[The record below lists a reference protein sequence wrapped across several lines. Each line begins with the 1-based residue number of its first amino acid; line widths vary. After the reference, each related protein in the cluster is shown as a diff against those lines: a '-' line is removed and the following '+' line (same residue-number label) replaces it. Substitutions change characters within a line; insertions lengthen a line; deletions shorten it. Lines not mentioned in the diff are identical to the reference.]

1 MAHGAQA
8 AQPASDAI
16 IEARMKFAYDAAVN
30 ELTREDQTLGNL
42 RNRTNGVLAIAALV
56 TSFAAGI
63 GFIQADPTKGTKGAL
78 FPNWASIGLLAIL
91 AVIMVLNVVVMWP
104 IDFAFGPNA
113 RAFLR
118 ACEKPAEG
126 PIDRKMVERLIEC
139 ARENTKKI
147 NIRTHLYQAAVFL
160 LGTEVVVILVADLST

>member
-1 MAHGAQA
+1 MSQGVETAQS
-8 AQPASDAI
+8 ASDALV
-16 IEARMKFAYDAAVN
+16 EARMKFAYDAAVN

-42 RNRTNGVLAIAALV
+42 RNRSNGVLTIAALI

-63 GFIQADPTKGTKGAL
+63 GFLQTDPTKGVV
-78 FPNWASIGLLAIL
+78 FPNWAAISLLAIL
-91 AVIMVLNVVVMWP
+91 AAIVVLNVVIMWP

-118 ACEKPAEG
+118 DSENPAQG

-139 ARENTKKI
+139 AGTNTKKI

-160 LGTEVVVILVADLST
+160 LGAEVVLILAASLST